1 MTMKLER
8 NTHSKGL
15 GYLLWIFGFTGAHR
29 FYYGKPITGTL
40 WFFTGGLLLIG
51 WIIDIFLI
59 PSMDRK
65 ADFKNVPGPRDHS
78 LAWVLL
84 VFLGW
89 FGVHRMYLNKWFSG
103 LTILSLALLSAV
115 GFFFFIPVVALCWL
129 FDVWTLNGQVSEF
142 NRRHTTAVLAPQA
155 A

>member
-29 FYYGKPITGTL
+29 FYFGKPLTGTL

-51 WIIDIFLI
+51 WIIDVFLI

-65 ADFKNVPGPRDHS
+65 ADLKYVPGPLNYS
-78 LAWVLL
+78 VAWLLL
-84 VFLGW
+84 VFLGF
-89 FGVHRMYLNKWFSG
+89 FGAHRFYMRKWITGILWLISG
-103 LTILSLALLSAV
+103 
-115 GFFFFIPVVALCWL
+115 GFFLV
-129 FDVWTLNGQVSEF
+129 G
-142 NRRHTTAVLAPQA
+142 
-155 A
+155 